1 MLLTISKLL
10 TGDLLKILCDMG
22 HGDKIAIVDANFPA
36 NTNGKRVLQFPGIR
50 ADDLLKAILPLFPLD
65 HVPEYAARLM
75 DMDPKDKDAGMK
87 EPELWGIFSRIVSE
101 CHPGKRTGFVP
112 RDDFYAWARDCYA
125 VIQTGEER
133 LYGNIIL
140 AKGVV
145 K

>member
-1 MLLTISKLL
+1 MLNKISKLL

-36 NTNGKRVLQFPGIR
+36 MTNGKRVIQMPGVK
-50 ADDLLKAILPLFPLD
+50 ADDVLKAVADILPLD
-65 HVPEYAARLM
+65 HVPEFPALLM
-75 DMDPKDKDAGMK
+75 GMDPKDKAAGMA
-87 EPELWGIFSRIVSE
+87 EPELWGVFSKIVADSYN
-101 CHPGKRTGFVP
+101 GKKTGTVE
-112 RDDFYAWARDCYA
+112 RNDFYTWAKDCYA

-140 AKGVV
+140 IKGVV

>member
-1 MLLTISKLL
+1 MLNSISKLL

-36 NTNGKRVLQFPGIR
+36 ATNGKRVLQFPGVN
-50 ADDLLKAILPLFPLD
+50 ADDLLKAIIPLFPLD

-75 DMDPKDKDAGMK
+75 DMDPKDKASGMK
-87 EPELWGIFSRIVSE
+87 EPELWGVFSKIVSDTY
-101 CHPGKRTGFVP
+101 PDKKTGFVS
-112 RDDFYAWARDCYA
+112 RDDFYAWARDSYA
-125 VIQTGEER
+125 VIQTGEAR

-140 AKGVV
+140 CKGVV